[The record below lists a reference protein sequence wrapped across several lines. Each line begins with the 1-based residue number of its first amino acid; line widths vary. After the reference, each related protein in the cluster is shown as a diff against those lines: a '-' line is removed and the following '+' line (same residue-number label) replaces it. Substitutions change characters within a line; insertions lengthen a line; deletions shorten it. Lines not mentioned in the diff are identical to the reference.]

1 MIKILIADDH
11 PIYRGGLKQFLSKSF
26 EELAV
31 DEATNGN
38 EALNKISKSDYDVV
52 LLDID
57 MPGRSGLEII
67 KDVKKEKPKLPVL
80 MLSAYPEEQYA
91 LRSLKSGASGYLT
104 KKSVPGELIKAIKKV
119 SQGGKYITSS
129 IAERLAFTIE
139 EEDADIPPHERLS
152 NREYQVMCM
161 IAHGKS
167 LKEISDELSLGEST
181 VSTYRTRI
189 LEKMCMKKNS
199 EIISYAI
206 KNELVE

>member
-1 MIKILIADDH
+1 MKILIADDH
-11 PIYRGGLKQFLSKSF
+11 PIYRGGLKQFLCKSF
-26 EELAV
+26 KEVVV

-57 MPGRSGLEII
+57 MPGRSGLEIV

-139 EEDADIPPHERLS
+139 DEDANIPPQERLS
-152 NREYQVMCM
+152 NREHQVMCM
-161 IAHGKS
+161 IAHGRS
-167 LKEISDELSLGEST
+167 GKEISEELSLSEST

-189 LEKMCMKKNS
+189 LEKMGMKKNS
-199 EIISYAI
+199 ELISYAI
-206 KNELVE
+206 KNELIE